1 MKYIDWDAVTIAV
14 FIVAIGTVFAIGIA
28 TSHKKD
34 MYKLKHKDC
43 LIEKVKK

>member
-1 MKYIDWDAVTIAV
+1 MKYIDWDAVTLAV
-14 FIVAIGTVFAIGIA
+14 FIVAMCTVLAIGIT
-28 TSHKKD
+28 TSHKKE